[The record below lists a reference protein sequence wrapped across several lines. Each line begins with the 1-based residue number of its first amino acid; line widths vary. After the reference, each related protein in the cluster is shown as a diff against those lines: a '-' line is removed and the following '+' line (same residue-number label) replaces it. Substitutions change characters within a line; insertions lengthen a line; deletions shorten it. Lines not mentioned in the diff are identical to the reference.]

1 VGDIDQ
7 FGVGVAA
14 NYSLHRGGY
23 GEPKSEASVI
33 MSDQRSG

>member
-14 NYSLHRGGY
+14 NYPFIAAGY